1 MTEATTKTT
10 FSPFSPKQQ
19 LEQEKHSL
27 RRKLELL
34 QDDYE
39 SRVLELKNDI
49 ANYRKRLTDQQDS
62 ARQMEKSE
70 GKLVQE
76 LMEQNE
82 RLTTQLKQVRS
93 FKDRTVSMRSVAL

>member
-1 MTEATTKTT
+1 M
-10 FSPFSPKQQ
+10 
-19 LEQEKHSL
+19 
-27 RRKLELL
+27 
-34 QDDYE
+34 
-39 SRVLELKNDI
+39 LELKNDI

-82 RLTTQLKQVRS
+82 RLTTQLKQVS
-93 FKDRTVSMRSVAL
+93 DLAIFV

>member
-1 MTEATTKTT
+1 MI
-10 FSPFSPKQQ
+10 
-19 LEQEKHSL
+19 
-27 RRKLELL
+27 
-34 QDDYE
+34 
-39 SRVLELKNDI
+39 ELKNDI

-82 RLTTQLKQVRS
+82 RLTTQLKQVGHLFGIDFLFGAMICCSQVIIRQL
-93 FKDRTVSMRSVAL
+93 MRRLDERIRQDDQTR

>member
-1 MTEATTKTT
+1 MNPLLNPL
-10 FSPFSPKQQ
+10 FLPPKQQ

-82 RLTTQLKQVRS
+82 RLTTQLKQVSDS
-93 FKDRTVSMRSVAL
+93 FGDLFAL